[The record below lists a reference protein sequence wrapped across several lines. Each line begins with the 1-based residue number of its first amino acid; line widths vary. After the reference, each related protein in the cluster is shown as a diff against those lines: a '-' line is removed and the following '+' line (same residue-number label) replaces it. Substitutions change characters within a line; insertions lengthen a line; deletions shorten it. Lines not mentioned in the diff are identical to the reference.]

1 MFPLFCSVAGDSS
14 KTAAEVLTAHV
25 REISLPDNPDD
36 PHQLITVRRRHIW
49 SDTKRVFNKPYV
61 DLILPVKVVFV
72 GEQAEDEG
80 GPKREFFRLALAA
93 ATSDPALFSGPCD
106 RRVVQH
112 NTTALLRKEF
122 RHVGKLISMSVIQGG
137 PGPMCFAPWIY
148 DYLSVGIDGTNP
160 EACDMP
166 PDVQALFEEVRVVW

>member
-1 MFPLFCSVAGDSS
+1 MFSGDSS
-14 KTAAEVLTAHV
+14 KTATEVLTAHV
-25 REISLPDNPDD
+25 REISLPDNPD

-49 SDTKRVFNKPYV
+49 SDTKQVFSKPYANLV
-61 DLILPVKVVFV
+61 LPVKVVFV

-122 RHVGKLISMSVIQGG
+122 RHVENLISMSIIQGG

-148 DYLSVGIDGTNP
+148 DHLSMGIDGTNP

-166 PDVQALFEEVRVVW
+166 PDIQALFEEVRVVW